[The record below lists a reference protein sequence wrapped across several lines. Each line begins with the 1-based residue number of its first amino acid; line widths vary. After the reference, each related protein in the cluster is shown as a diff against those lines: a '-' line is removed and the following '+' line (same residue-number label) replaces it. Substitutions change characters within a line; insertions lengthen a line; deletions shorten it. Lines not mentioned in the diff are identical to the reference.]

1 MFGTC
6 GQSLS
11 RGDRSRA
18 RSFGE
23 QYGGVVT
30 DGIGSTKK
38 LSSIR
43 ITGLSSASL
52 PSPAFVA
59 DIGGQVMSDK
69 RHKDPDLS
77 LTERGVRR
85 AFREAG
91 ARKAMTEYE
100 KEQKAFHK
108 NRERLKAERLARE
121 AAKLKEN

>member
-1 MFGTC
+1 
-6 GQSLS
+6 
-11 RGDRSRA
+11 
-18 RSFGE
+18 
-23 QYGGVVT
+23 
-30 DGIGSTKK
+30 
-38 LSSIR
+38 
-43 ITGLSSASL
+43 
-52 PSPAFVA
+52 
-59 DIGGQVMSDK
+59 MSDK

-121 AAKLKEN
+121 TAKLKEN